1 VPKINQIVILNGG
14 YGSRVRSVSGNLP
27 KCLIKIG
34 GIPFLFHQLDLIKKA
49 KIRNVVLC
57 LGYKSQYVI
66 NFLKKNYKGLNIIYV
81 IEKKKLGTGGALINS
96 LKYLK
101 QNFFLTYGDS
111 WLNVNYVSLQKIFF
125 SKNKSLITVVPA
137 KIIKNHDANIYIK
150 YGIIK
155 DYNKVKINRNYK
167 YIDYGLMIFKK
178 KLFLN
183 YKIKKIDL
191 SILISNFIKENLID
205 YKIVYKKFYQ
215 IGDLKGIKEL
225 KKYYHKYHELP

>member
-14 YGSRVRSVSGNLP
+14 YGSRVRSISKNIP

-49 KIRNVVLC
+49 KIKNVVLC
-57 LGYKSQYVI
+57 LGYKSEYVI
-66 NFLKKNYKGLNIIYV
+66 NFLKKNYKGLNIRFV
-81 IEKKKLGTGGALINS
+81 VEKKKLGTGGALINS

-101 QNFFLTYGDS
+101 KNFFLTYGDS
-111 WLNVNYVSLQKIFF
+111 WLNINYYNLQKIFF
-125 SKNKSLITVVPA
+125 SKNKSLITVVPSR
-137 KIIKNHDANIYIK
+137 IIKNHTANIYIK
-150 YGIIK
+150 RGVIK
-155 DYNKVKINRNYK
+155 DYNKKKINRNYE

-183 YKIKKIDL
+183 SKIKKIDL
-191 SILISNFIKENLID
+191 SFFISNFIKENLID

-225 KKYYHKYHELP
+225 KDYYHIHHELP

>member
-14 YGSRVRSVSGNLP
+14 YGSRVRSISGNLP

-34 GIPFLFHQLDLIKKA
+34 GTPFLLHQLDLIKKA
-49 KIRNVVLC
+49 KIKNVVLC
-57 LGYKSQYVI
+57 LGYKSEYVI
-66 NFLKKNYKGLNIIYV
+66 NFLKKNYKGLNIRFV
-81 IEKKKLGTGGALINS
+81 VEKKKLGTGGALINS

-101 QNFFLTYGDS
+101 KNFFLTYGDS
-111 WLNVNYVSLQKIFF
+111 WLNINYYNLQKIFF
-125 SKNKSLITVVPA
+125 SKNKSLITVVPS
-137 KIIKNHDANIYIK
+137 KIIKNHAANIYIK
-150 YGIIK
+150 RGAIK
-155 DYNKVKINRNYK
+155 DYNKKKINRNYE

-183 YKIKKIDL
+183 SKIKKIDL
-191 SILISNFIKENLID
+191 SFFISNFIKENLVD

-225 KKYYHKYHELP
+225 KEYYQRHHELP